1 MPTLEL
7 QAYLEG
13 IQTMARKYKSV
24 SLNRYVYA
32 LLHQVGEDM
41 TRGMKPKSI
50 PEIITIL
57 AETYQLNNI
66 ILPKQWEKEINN
78 EI

>member
-1 MPTLEL
+1 
-7 QAYLEG
+7 
-13 IQTMARKYKSV
+13 MARKYKSV

-32 LLHQVGEDM
+32 LLHQVGDDM
-41 TRGMKPKSI
+41 TRGMEPKSI

-66 ILPKQWEKEINN
+66 ILPKEWEKEINN